1 MALDYRDSISQGG
14 ITRQSPSAKTGQ
26 AHDRA
31 VQPAQPDHA
40 AALRTMVA
48 ARVNA
53 PKHTAETMRD
63 ALSKAAEALTGLG
76 RGRDRGAE
84 R

>member
-1 MALDYRDSISQGG
+1 
-14 ITRQSPSAKTGQ
+14 
-26 AHDRA
+26 
-31 VQPAQPDHA
+31 
-40 AALRTMVA
+40 MVA